1 MSSTTY
7 GINLTSLFTSLDGFD
22 VTSCFPFDIMHTVFE
37 GVAKRH
43 LGLLLHHI
51 IDVKQYCNLNDVNHA
66 LSVHPYGYSESDT
79 RPTLIK
85 RESSSSNFHITESG
99 ITTSKIH
106 HVCT

>member
-7 GINLTSLFTSLDGFD
+7 GINSASLFTSLCGFD

-43 LGLLLHHI
+43 LALLLHHI
-51 IDVKQYCNLNDVNHA
+51 IDDRKYCTLNEVNHA

-85 RESSSSNFHITESG
+85 RETSSSDFHITESG
-99 ITTSKIH
+99 MYIQ
-106 HVCT
+106 